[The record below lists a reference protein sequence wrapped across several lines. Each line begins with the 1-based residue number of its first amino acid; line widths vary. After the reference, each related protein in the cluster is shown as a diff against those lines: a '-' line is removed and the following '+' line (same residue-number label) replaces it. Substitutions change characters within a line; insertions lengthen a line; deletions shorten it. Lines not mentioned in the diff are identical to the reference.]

1 MSFVELVDRLPEEPG
16 ATMARADMTL
26 ELDDGSVVVL
36 TYLEAGYDGDQITDI
51 YAYGWYLVP

>member
-1 MSFVELVDRLPEEPG
+1 MVKLELAKLRTRLSE
-16 ATMARADMTL
+16 RDMTL